1 MLKISPYA
9 THSCYLAILKDKTM
23 CCFGVLQNI
32 TLLVETC
39 GGSTPSAVA
48 HQPSRGCQMHRAGF
62 PQGLPS
68 LFGSE
73 LSVLGVQLSEKTWTQ
88 DLESK
93 AMRAANPAE
102 NLALAEMSGVLMFK
116 IWP

>member
-1 MLKISPYA
+1 
-9 THSCYLAILKDKTM
+9 
-23 CCFGVLQNI
+23 
-32 TLLVETC
+32 
-39 GGSTPSAVA
+39 
-48 HQPSRGCQMHRAGF
+48 MHRAGF